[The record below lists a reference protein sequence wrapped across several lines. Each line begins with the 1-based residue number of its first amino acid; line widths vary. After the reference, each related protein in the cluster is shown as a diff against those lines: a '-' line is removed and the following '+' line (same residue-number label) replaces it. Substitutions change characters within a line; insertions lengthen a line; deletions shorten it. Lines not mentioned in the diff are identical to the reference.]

1 MPSPLGY
8 DGGLTAGINVRD
20 LDRAIAWY
28 TEVLGFTLNYRLDEM
43 GWAELQTE
51 VARVTVGLSQ
61 VEEVPVGG
69 GATLTF
75 GVQDIDAARGQ
86 LERADVRFDGE
97 TQVIPEMVKFATFFD
112 PDGNVLMLFEDLS
125 GAAPA

>member
-8 DGGLTAGINVRD
+8 SGGLTAGLNVRD
-20 LDRAIAWY
+20 LDKALAWY
-28 TEVLGFTLNYRLDEM
+28 VDVLGFTLNYKLEDM

-51 VARVTVGLSQ
+51 VDGVTVGLSQ

-75 GVQDIDAARGQ
+75 GVHDIDAARKRLLQ
-86 LERADVRFDGE
+86 NNVRFDGE
-97 TQVIPEMVKFATFFD
+97 TQVIPGMVKFATFFD

-125 GAAPA
+125 GAE

>member
-1 MPSPLGY
+1 MPSSLGY
-8 DGGLTAGINVRD
+8 NGGLTAGLSVLD
-20 LDRAIAWY
+20 LDKAVAWY
-28 TEVLGFTLNYRLDEM
+28 SDVLGFSVNYTLPDM

-51 VARVTVGLSQ
+51 VAGVTVGLSQ

-75 GVQDIDAARGQ
+75 GVHDIDAARAQ
-86 LERADVRFDGE
+86 LEGRDVRFDGD

-112 PDGNVLMLFEDLS
+112 PDGNTLMLFEDLS
-125 GAAPA
+125 GA

>member
-8 DGGLTAGINVRD
+8 DGGLTAGLSVRD
-20 LDRAIAWY
+20 LDESLAWY
-28 TEVLGFTLNYRLDEM
+28 VDVLGFSMNYKLDEM

-51 VARVTVGLSQ
+51 VAGVTVGLSQ
-61 VEEVPVGG
+61 VEDVPTGG

-75 GVQDIDAARGQ
+75 GVRDIEAARAL
-86 LERADVRFDGE
+86 LEQRDVRFDGE
-97 TQVIPEMVKFATFFD
+97 TQVIPGMVKFATFYD

-125 GAAPA
+125 GGA